1 MGNVRGSKTEAQANI
16 WKHAQESNMTEGKT
30 KQLSNM
36 NSRPSMVAPRV
47 PEGITVKQQSSKT
60 LKKGSTSGKQLA
72 ARKQQSEAAMKY
84 LEEQARRATQAKQE
98 KASPKQARPTQAN
111 EEKAT
116 SAKVGKSS
124 AEKRPQQSKTI
135 GTSADNQE
143 CPPIKRARRSDE
155 ALASPRKLELVGLP
169 KAKVP
174 SRLFSTA
181 SEDLRMKGRPV
192 NAKGLRLM
200 PLGRLRF
207 YVREVVKE
215 GKCHGL
221 RRGGAEAGF
230 IDDVEKGERLV
241 VKRTFKDLSY
251 QALRYC
257 SKDSFTQRTQGNREG
272 WAEAEAKELLPV
284 RLLPVRQKSSVKEM
298 MVDLEDGKAAAGGD
312 PCWTI
317 SRSSI

>member
-60 LKKGSTSGKQLA
+60 LKKVSTSGKQLA

-124 AEKRPQQSKTI
+124 AEKRPQQAKTI
-135 GTSADNQE
+135 GTSTDNQE

-155 ALASPRKLELVGLP
+155 ALASLTKLEQASP
-169 KAKVP
+169 KAKDFP
-174 SRLFSTA
+174 TL
-181 SEDLRMKGRPV
+181 
-192 NAKGLRLM
+192 
-200 PLGRLRF
+200 
-207 YVREVVKE
+207 
-215 GKCHGL
+215 
-221 RRGGAEAGF
+221 
-230 IDDVEKGERLV
+230 
-241 VKRTFKDLSY
+241 
-251 QALRYC
+251 
-257 SKDSFTQRTQGNREG
+257 
-272 WAEAEAKELLPV
+272 
-284 RLLPVRQKSSVKEM
+284 
-298 MVDLEDGKAAAGGD
+298 
-312 PCWTI
+312 
-317 SRSSI
+317 

>member
-60 LKKGSTSGKQLA
+60 LKKVSTSGKQLA

-98 KASPKQARPTQAN
+98 KASPKQARPT
-111 EEKAT
+111 
-116 SAKVGKSS
+116 
-124 AEKRPQQSKTI
+124 KTI
-135 GTSADNQE
+135 GTSADSQE

-221 RRGGAEAGF
+221 RRGGAEVGF